1 MRQTD
6 IIKIA
11 NEKSVHKTTIDKDWV
26 LGHLLNTFYSFID
39 NRANFIFKGGTCLRK
54 CFFVD
59 YRFSEDLDFT
69 LLKPGF
75 DVSEKWIRKILNTTG
90 QNCNAKFYL
99 DELKMQLWND
109 IPQGYQIAIKFW
121 GADHHPNQRPLPAS
135 RWLTKIHIDISFSE
149 KSLLEPINRKIYHPY
164 SDNENIVNNAPC
176 YQITEILSEKIRSL
190 AQRNRPR
197 DCYDVWFLSKQTD
210 KSYHPVIKKLLIEKT
225 GAKNIPVDSPFHF
238 VNEKKREINLRHWEK
253 SLQHQLPGKYLPDFN
268 QLYLELTT
276 FIEKIIKS

>member
-11 NEKSVHKTTIDKDWV
+11 NEKSVPKTTIDKDWV

-59 YRFSEDLDFT
+59 YRFSE
-69 LLKPGF
+69 
-75 DVSEKWIRKILNTTG
+75 
-90 QNCNAKFYL
+90 
-99 DELKMQLWND
+99 
-109 IPQGYQIAIKFW
+109 
-121 GADHHPNQRPLPAS
+121 
-135 RWLTKIHIDISFSE
+135 
-149 KSLLEPINRKIYHPY
+149 
-164 SDNENIVNNAPC
+164 
-176 YQITEILSEKIRSL
+176 KIRSL

-210 KSYHPVIKKLLIEKT
+210 KLYLPAIKKLLIEKT
-225 GAKNIPVDSPFHF
+225 VAKHIPVDSPFHF